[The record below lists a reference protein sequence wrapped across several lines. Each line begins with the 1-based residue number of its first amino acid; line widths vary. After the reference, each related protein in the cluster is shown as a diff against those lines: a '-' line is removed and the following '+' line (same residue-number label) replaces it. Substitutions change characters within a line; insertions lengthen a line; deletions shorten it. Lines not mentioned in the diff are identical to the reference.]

1 MRKIFF
7 IVVILIGLA
16 SLFGQVEWQPD
27 GVPVRQGVNIEW
39 FRSAIDLPGG
49 GCVLTWSDT
58 RGGDRDVYAQR
69 LDSDGNWMW
78 GNSGV
83 LINGEIDRQED
94 IVVINSVGDET
105 IFAWVD
111 FRNEIAGDIYAQ
123 KLDEDGNLMWDPEG
137 VPLCLAEDIQ
147 ISLNI
152 VTDAEGGAYVIW
164 LDSRYSVGED
174 IYGTHILTDG
184 SIATGW
190 DANGSPIVNAN
201 GRQNQ
206 HTFWD
211 DGEGGAVCVWHD
223 EREPANQN
231 LYMQRIDSAGT
242 HLWGE
247 NGRIL
252 CDAPGIQESGKMT
265 PDGDNG
271 FIISWRDRRQDNGGD
286 IYANRIDLAGNVLW
300 PEDLP
305 VYMGAGNQ
313 TNPRITE
320 ASDGG
325 ALVAWEDNR
334 NDATYADLY
343 AQKINLDGTVGWD
356 SAGVAVSVED
366 YHQLNPRLVGDE
378 TGGCWIIWD
387 DGRLQDHPHEDIYL
401 QHIDGSGNAVLE
413 TNGRIVCDAFGLQ
426 SAPLIKKDV
435 DNQVYLI
442 WSDERTGS
450 VGIREQLI
458 DADGNMLLDDDEN
471 EIYYGLCGDG
481 TNYQIIGKP
490 DSRMLFWEDT
500 RKSVI
505 AIQIYMQVMNDDGSF
520 DLIEDGVPITEMTG
534 ANQLYMQCE
543 LMGDN
548 AVLVWDELRGNML
561 KVYTQLVDEDANRYW
576 GGVDGMGLQLSESET
591 NQHHAQLSVMGDAV
605 YYGWSDVDEDFI
617 NPTYQVCAQKV
628 MNGEI
633 QWDEDAVVV
642 GDNVGD
648 DVLKDIVERYFIWE
662 LQAFPDYDL
671 YVNKLDE
678 NGEVSAN
685 WEENGNLIC
694 GAAFNQLNPQAMMT
708 SGGLLVLWEDL
719 RSGVDGDIYGQMINA
734 DGENLWE
741 DDGIPFVVQLH
752 DQSGFEMKYY
762 QDHIYLIWN
771 DMRDSLAYDIY
782 MQKYDLDGNEQ
793 WQAGGVPVAVKPG
806 QQSNPAFTFM
816 GNTILVY
823 WDDLVAESNINLFSQ
838 KFYLDGTLVPG
849 WAVGGTEICAAIK
862 NQQNPVAVTDGL
874 EYSYVIWSDF
884 RSSGKTDIYNI
895 YAQKIS
901 HPDGA
906 EGIDE
911 LDNLI
916 NISLNNY
923 PNPFQ
928 KGTVL
933 SFDLGSDYLQDGIV
947 EIFNVKGQK
956 VRTLEATTN
965 QVYWDGHDKNGR
977 LSATGIYMYQF
988 SNKNFSSTV
997 SKMILMK

>member
-1 MRKIFF
+1 MRKAFF

-16 SLFGQVEWQPD
+16 SLLGQVEWQLD

-58 RGGDRDVYAQR
+58 RRGDRDVFAQR

-78 GNSGV
+78 GDSGV

-94 IVVINSVGDET
+94 IVVINGAGDET

-123 KLDEDGNLMWDPEG
+123 KLDGDGNLMWDLEG

-152 VTDAEGGAYVIW
+152 VTDADGGAYIIW
-164 LDSRYSVGED
+164 LDSRNTGGVD
-174 IYGTHILTDG
+174 IYGSHILSDG
-184 SIATGW
+184 SIAAGW
-190 DANGSPIVNAN
+190 GDDGSSIISANGA
-201 GRQNQ
+201 QTQ
-206 HTFWD
+206 HTFWE

-223 EREPANQN
+223 EREPTNQN
-231 LYMQRIDSAGT
+231 LYMQRIDSEGN

-247 NGRIL
+247 NGTVL
-252 CDAPGIQESGKMT
+252 CDAPTIQESGKIT
-265 PDGDNG
+265 PDGDGG
-271 FIISWRDRRQDNGGD
+271 FIISWRDRRLDDGGD
-286 IYANRIDLAGNVLW
+286 IFANRIDLDGNILW
-300 PEDLP
+300 ANDLE
-305 VYMGAGNQ
+305 VYVGVGDQ

-325 ALVAWEDNR
+325 ALVTWEDNR

-343 AQKINLDGTVGWD
+343 AQKINLDGTIAWD
-356 SAGVAVSVED
+356 AAGVAVCEEE

-378 TGGCWIIWD
+378 NGGCWIIWD
-387 DGRLQDHPHEDIYL
+387 DGRVQDHPHEDIYF

-435 DNQVYLI
+435 NNQIYLI

-458 DADGNMLLDDDEN
+458 DADGNFLLDDDEN

-481 TNYQIIGKP
+481 TNYQILGKP

-505 AIQIYMQVMNDDGSF
+505 ASQIYMQVMNDDGSF
-520 DLIEDGVPITEMTG
+520 GLIEDGVPITEMTG
-534 ANQLYMQCE
+534 ANQLNMQSE

-548 AVLVWDELRGNML
+548 AVLVWEELRGDMI
-561 KVYTQLVDEDANRYW
+561 KTYTQLVDEDANHYW
-576 GGVDGMGLQLSESET
+576 GDAEGMGLQLSNRDT
-591 NQHHAQLSVMGDAV
+591 NQHHAHLSVMGDAV
-605 YYGWSDVDEDFI
+605 YYGWSDVDQDFV

-628 MNGEI
+628 VNGEI
-633 QWDEDAVVV
+633 QWDEDAVIVA
-642 GDNVGD
+642 DNVGD
-648 DVLKDIVERYFIWE
+648 DVLRDIVENYFIWE
-662 LQAFPDYDL
+662 LQTSPDFDV
-671 YVNKLDE
+671 YVNKLDD

-685 WEENGNLIC
+685 WSENGIRVC
-694 GAAFNQLNPQAMMT
+694 GAVLHQLNPQAMMT
-708 SGGLLVLWEDL
+708 SAGLLVMWEDL
-719 RSGVDGDIYGQMINA
+719 RSGVDSDIYGQIINA
-734 DGENLWE
+734 DGETLWE
-741 DDGIPFVVQLH
+741 DDGIPFVVQSN
-752 DQSGFEMKYY
+752 DQSGFQMEYY
-762 QDHIYLIWN
+762 QDNIYLIWN
-771 DMRDSLAYDIY
+771 DMRDSLDYDIY

-806 QQSNPAFTFM
+806 QQANPAFTFL

-823 WDDLVAESNINLFSQ
+823 WDDLVAENDINLFSQ
-838 KFYLDGTLVPG
+838 KLYLNGTLVAG
-849 WAVGGTEICAAIK
+849 WPQGGTEICAAIK
-862 NQQNPVAVTDGL
+862 NQQNPVADTDGI
-874 EYSYVIWSDF
+874 EYSFVIWSDF

-895 YAQKIS
+895 YAQKLS
-901 HPDGA
+901 HPDNA
-906 EGIDE
+906 QDVNE
-911 LDNLI
+911 LDGLI
-916 NISLNNY
+916 DISLNNY
-923 PNPFQ
+923 PNPFHT
-928 KGTVL
+928 GTIL
-933 SFDLGSDYLQDGIV
+933 SFDLGRDYLEDGVV

-965 QVYWDGHDKNGR
+965 QVYWDGCNTNGK
-977 LSATGIYMYQF
+977 LAATGIYMYQF

-997 SKMILMK
+997 SKMILIK